1 MTTEEYLEQWLETF
15 VRPFRAAST
24 TACYRRAINALPPSV
39 TACPIDQLNGM
50 TLQAAI
56 NRQSSKH
63 PRAAQLTYAMLHV
76 ALGKA
81 VELGIVNRSPLA
93 GCIKPQHRTK
103 RAAVLSLNQLQAY
116 ITAAREQPSFPLLLL
131 MATCGLRRGEALG
144 LMWQDISGD
153 TLRVCR
159 QRVRIDRAYRVTDLK
174 SKAAHRVLPLAAP
187 ISAELAR
194 IHVRSF
200 SGWVCDTTPEALRKQ
215 HRAALSAADLPDV
228 TLHGLRHSM
237 ATAAAA
243 DGCPIKVLQSILGHA
258 RYQLTAD
265 LYADHLQPENLAPSM
280 ASLASAV
287 MG

>member
-194 IHVRSF
+194 IRVRSF

-215 HRAALSAADLPDV
+215 HRAALSAADLPGV

>member
-1 MTTEEYLEQWLETF
+1 MTTEEYLHQWLETF
-15 VRPFRAAST
+15 VRPFRAANT
-24 TACYRRAINALPPSV
+24 AACYKRAINSLPSSV
-39 TACPIDQLNGM
+39 MACPIDQLHGI

-56 NRQSSKH
+56 NHQAAAH

-103 RAAVLSLNQLQAY
+103 RAAVLTLAQLQAY
-116 ITAAREQPSFPLLLL
+116 ITAARAQPAFPLLLL
-131 MATCGLRRGEALG
+131 MAACGLRRGEALG
-144 LMWQDISGD
+144 LMWQDITGD
-153 TLRVCR
+153 TLTICR
-159 QRVRIDRAYRVTDLK
+159 QRVRIDRAYRVAGLK

-187 ISAELAR
+187 ISAELSR
-194 IHVRSF
+194 IRIRSIT
-200 SGWVCDTTPEALRKQ
+200 GWVCDTTPEALRKQ
-215 HRAALSAADLPDV
+215 HRAALAAADLPPV

-243 DGCPIKVLQSILGHA
+243 DGCPIKVLQHILGHA
-258 RYQLTAD
+258 RYELTAD
-265 LYADHLQPENLAPSM
+265 LYADHLQLDNLAPSM
-280 ASLASAV
+280 ASLASAM

>member
-1 MTTEEYLEQWLETF
+1 MTTEEFLNQWLETF
-15 VRPFRAAST
+15 VRPFRAPST
-24 TACYRRAINALPPSV
+24 AACYRRAINALPPSV
-39 TACPIDQLNGM
+39 AACPIEQLNG
-50 TLQAAI
+50 LAIQAHLNAQAL
-56 NRQSSKH
+56 RY
-63 PRAAQLTYAMLHV
+63 PRAAQLTYATLH
-76 ALGKA
+76 AAMGKA

-93 GCIKPQHRTK
+93 GCIKPQHKAK
-103 RAAVLSLNQLQAY
+103 RAAVLSLEQLQAY
-116 ITAAREQPSFPLLLL
+116 IAAAREQPCFPLLLL

-144 LMWQDISGD
+144 LMWQDITGD

-159 QRVRIDRAYRVTDLK
+159 QRVRVDRVYRVAGLK
-174 SKAAHRVLPLAAP
+174 SKAATRRLPLATP

-194 IHVRSF
+194 IRVRSF

-215 HRAALSAADLPDV
+215 HRAALAAANLPDV

>member
-1 MTTEEYLEQWLETF
+1 MTTEEYLSQWLETF

-24 TACYRRAINALPPSV
+24 AACYRRAINALPPSV
-39 TACPIDQLNGM
+39 AACPIDQLSGM
-50 TLQAAI
+50 AVQAAL
-56 NRQSSKH
+56 NQQASKH
-63 PRAAQLTYAMLHV
+63 PRAAQLTFAMLHV
-76 ALGKA
+76 SMAKA
-81 VELGIVNRSPLA
+81 VELGVVSRSPLA
-93 GCIKPQHRTK
+93 GCIKPRHSAK
-103 RAAVLSLNQLQAY
+103 RAAVLSPDQLSAY
-116 ITAAREQPSFPLLLL
+116 IAAARQQPCFPLLLL

-144 LMWQDISGD
+144 LMWQDIAGD
-153 TLRVCR
+153 TLSICR
-159 QRVRIDRAYRVTDLK
+159 QRVRVEGAYRVTGLK
-174 SKAAHRVLPLAAP
+174 SKAARRVLPLAAP
-187 ISAELAR
+187 IAAELSR
-194 IHVRSF
+194 IPVRSF
-200 SGWVCDTTPEALRKQ
+200 SGWVCDTTPETLRKQ
-215 HRAALSAADLPDV
+215 HMAALAAANLPPV